1 MVVGEEKKK
10 EIVVI
15 VMSLLD
21 SHAVLFVPNLV
32 NY

>member
-1 MVVGEEKKK
+1 MGEEKKK

-21 SHAVLFVPNLV
+21 SHAIIVVPNLV